1 MKKLLF
7 ASLFAMMT
15 LGIQAQMKTIQ
26 PKYHVGD
33 HAVYQYESTT
43 TLTAESP
50 VTVKISYKED
60 YTVREQ
66 DANGTVIDLVKK
78 DVKVEGADDNIM
90 VQLMTLGQEFIDGV
104 TFKLKTDATGKIIDI
119 VNKDEISAHLN
130 GKADEAATQLLAKM
144 PQLAEAAGKEELK
157 EQLLEQM
164 SNEALLNGFQNNP
177 NIFALNGK
185 TLMTG
190 TVDSYET
197 QMGMKMNRLFMVK
210 GNQVKSSGTL
220 NLSKDE
226 LKELILSQVPE
237 EQAEMVRQNIDLI
250 LNSGQ
255 IKAEMKEDATYDYLD
270 NGWVSSITV
279 EETADLMGQKQ
290 NGTTKVT
297 LLEHTFGKNA

>member
-7 ASLFAMMT
+7 ASLFAMMA

-66 DANGTVIDLVKK
+66 DANGAVIDLVKK

-90 VQLMTLGQEFIDGV
+90 VQLMTMGQEFIDGV

-130 GKADEAATQLLAKM
+130 TKADEAAAQLLTKM

-297 LLEHTFGKNA
+297 LLEHSW

>member
-66 DANGTVIDLVKK
+66 DANGAVIDLVKK

-90 VQLMTLGQEFIDGV
+90 VQLMTMGQEFIDGV

-130 GKADEAATQLLAKM
+130 TKADETAAQLLTKM

-255 IKAEMKEDATYDYLD
+255 IKAEMKEDATYEYLD

-279 EETADLMGQKQ
+279 EETGDLMGQKQ

-297 LLEHTFGKNA
+297 LLEHSW